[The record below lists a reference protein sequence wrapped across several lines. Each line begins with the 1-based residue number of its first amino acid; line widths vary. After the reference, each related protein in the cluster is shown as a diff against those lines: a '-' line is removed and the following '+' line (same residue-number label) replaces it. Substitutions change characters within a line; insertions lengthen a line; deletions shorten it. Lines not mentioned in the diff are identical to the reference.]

1 MLGTTG
7 LAGVVLVRAAQ
18 DRPLNPGKGKEAASV
33 VIAKEKAVAR
43 EKVEGTEKIEQAKSS
58 GIRFVQLQFTD
69 IIGHV
74 KAVTIPIHQLEG
86 SVRHGTWF
94 DGSSIEG
101 FTRIAESDQY
111 LMPDMQTFSE
121 IPWQPASGPRGT
133 ARVIC
138 DVFTPNGEAFVGD
151 PRFVLRRQVDRAKKL
166 GYIVNTGPELEFFLF
181 RRNED
186 GGIEPLPHD
195 QAGYFDFSTDLAQEI
210 RQDMVDALEAFGI
223 RVEAAHHE
231 VAVGQH
237 EIDFEYSDALRT
249 ADNAITFKF
258 ALKAIAHQH
267 GLYATFMPKPIFGIN
282 GSGMHTHQSLWSI
295 ADERN
300 AFADG
305 SNAYGLSQVA
315 RSYMAGILAHAR
327 GMSAVIAPL
336 VNSYKRLVPGYEA
349 PTYLTWGR
357 INRSALIRVP
367 MVSPGKSI
375 EGTRAEVRC
384 PDPSSNTYLAFAV
397 MIAAGLDGVERGLEL
412 GEPVEESLFEMTPS
426 QLAEKGIR
434 EMPGTLGEA
443 IDELEKDSVITEALG
458 DHVLSHFIEA
468 KRAEWDEYR
477 TQVSDWEV
485 ERYLEQF

>member
-1 MLGTTG
+1 
-7 LAGVVLVRAAQ
+7 VVVA
-18 DRPLNPGKGKEAASV
+18 DASG
-33 VIAKEKAVAR
+33 
-43 EKVEGTEKIEQAKSS
+43 GTETIERAKSA

-111 LMPDMQTFSE
+111 LMPDMETFAE
-121 IPWQPASGPRGT
+121 IPWQKGSGERGT

-138 DVFTPNGEAFVGD
+138 DVYTPAGDPFQGD
-151 PRFVLRRQVDRAKKL
+151 PRYVLRRQVERARKL
-166 GYIVNTGPELEFFLF
+166 GFVVNTGPELEFFLF
-181 RRNED
+181 RRDND
-186 GGIEPLPHD
+186 GEIAPLPHD
-195 QAGYFDFSTDLAQEI
+195 TAGYFDYSTDLAQEV

-231 VAVGQH
+231 VAEGQH

-258 ALKAIAHQH
+258 TLKAIAQLH
-267 GLYATFMPKPIFGIN
+267 GLYATFMPKPIHGIN
-282 GSGMHTHQSLWSI
+282 GSGMHTHQSLYSI
-295 ADERN
+295 AEDRN
-300 AFADG
+300 AFADAD
-305 SNAYGLSQVA
+305 NPYGLSDVA

-327 GMSAVIAPL
+327 GMIAVLAPL

-357 INRSALIRVP
+357 TNRSALIRVP
-367 MVSPGKSI
+367 KVSPGKSI
-375 EGTRAEVRC
+375 EGTRVEVRC
-384 PDPSSNTYLAFAV
+384 PDPSSNTYLAFAA
-397 MIAAGLDGVERGLEL
+397 MIAAGLDGVEQGMTL
-412 GEPVEESLFEMTPS
+412 GDPVEESLFEMDAATI
-426 QLAEKGIR
+426 AAKGIR
-434 EMPGTLGEA
+434 ELPGTLGEA
-443 IDELEKDSVITEALG
+443 IDELERDSVVSAALG

-485 ERYLEQF
+485 ERYLESF

>member
-1 MLGTTG
+1 M
-7 LAGVVLVRAAQ
+7 
-18 DRPLNPGKGKEAASV
+18 
-33 VIAKEKAVAR
+33 AKEKVNSEKPAAS
-43 EKVEGTEKIEQAKSS
+43 EKVDGAEKIERAKET

-111 LMPDMQTFSE
+111 LMPDMETFAE
-121 IPWQPASGPRGT
+121 IPWQKAAGPRGT

-138 DVFTPNGEAFVGD
+138 DVFTPNGERFVGD
-151 PRFVLRRQVDRAKKL
+151 PRFVLRRQVERAKKL
-166 GYIVNTGPELEFFLF
+166 GYVVNTGPELEFFLL
-181 RRNED
+181 RRGAD

-195 QAGYFDFSTDLAQEI
+195 QAGYFDYSTDLAQEI

-249 ADNAITFKF
+249 ADNAATFKF
-258 ALKAIAHQH
+258 TLKAIAQQH
-267 GLYATFMPKPIFGIN
+267 GLYATFMPKPIHGIN
-282 GSGMHTHQSLWSI
+282 GSGMHTHQSLYSI
-295 ADERN
+295 ERSQN
-300 AFADG
+300 AFADAE
-305 SNAYGLSQVA
+305 SSYGLSPIA
-315 RSYMAGILAHAR
+315 KAYMAGILSHAR
-327 GMSAVIAPL
+327 GMIAVLAPL

-357 INRSALIRVP
+357 TNRSALIRVP

-375 EGTRAEVRC
+375 EGTRVEVRC

-397 MIAAGLDGVERGLEL
+397 MIAAGLDGVEKGLQL
-412 GEPVEESLFEMTPS
+412 SDPVEESLFEMDAATIAS
-426 QLAEKGIR
+426 KGIR
-434 EMPGTLGEA
+434 ELPGTLGEA
-443 IDELEKDSVITEALG
+443 IDELEKDSVIAEALG
-458 DHVLSHFIEA
+458 DHVLTHYVEA

-477 TQVSDWEV
+477 TQVSDREV
-485 ERYLEQF
+485 EGYLHEFCPPALIAETRRARTGRP

>member
-1 MLGTTG
+1 MAEAVDGIQKIQK
-7 LAGVVLVRAAQ
+7 ARA
-18 DRPLNPGKGKEAASV
+18 D
-33 VIAKEKAVAR
+33 
-43 EKVEGTEKIEQAKSS
+43 

-111 LMPDMQTFSE
+111 LMPDMSTFAE
-121 IPWQPASGPRGT
+121 IPWQKGSGLRGT

-138 DVFTPNGEAFVGD
+138 DVFTPRGEPFVGD
-151 PRFVLRRQVDRAKKL
+151 PRGVLRKQVERARKL
-166 GYIVNTGPELEFFLF
+166 GYVVNTGPELEFFLF
-181 RRNED
+181 RRNDKGE
-186 GGIEPLPHD
+186 IAPLPHD
-195 QAGYFDFSTDLAQEI
+195 QAGYFDFSTDLAQEV

-231 VAVGQH
+231 VAAGQH

-267 GLYATFMPKPIFGIN
+267 GLYATFMPKPIQGIN
-282 GSGMHTHQSLWSI
+282 GSGMHTHISLYSI
-295 ADERN
+295 EKRIN
-300 AFADG
+300 AFADDA
-305 SNAYGLSQVA
+305 SSYGLSEIA

-327 GMSAVIAPL
+327 GMSAILAPT
-336 VNSYKRLVPGYEA
+336 VNSYKRLTPGYEA

-357 INRSALIRVP
+357 TNRSALIRVP
-367 MVSPGKSI
+367 KVSPGKAT
-375 EGTRAEVRC
+375 EATRVEVRC

-397 MIAAGLDGVERGLEL
+397 LIAAGLDGVEKKMEL
-412 GEPVEESLFEMTPS
+412 GAPVEESLFEIDAARILEM
-426 QLAEKGIR
+426 GIR
-434 EMPGTLGEA
+434 EMPGSLGDA
-443 IDELEKDSVITEALG
+443 LDELEGDPVIRDALG
-458 DHVLSHFIEA
+458 DHVYGHFIEA
-468 KRAEWDEYR
+468 KRAEWNDFR
-477 TQVSDWEV
+477 LHVSQWELD
-485 ERYLEQF
+485 RYLEAF